1 MAEVGSHVVPTQCS
15 ALRKNGFVLL
25 KGHPCKIVEM
35 TMAKTGKH
43 GGAKAHITGIDIF
56 TDKKYEEIAG
66 STQNVDVPNTERKD
80 YQLVDIDA
88 EGNLTVLDDKGEQK
102 DNFKLPNMCEGDV
115 ELAANIKTAFEAG
128 SNVEVTVLSAMGLDC
143 VKAYRILKN
152 D

>member
-80 YQLVDIDA
+80 YQVYDFQIYVRKVSS
-88 EGNLTVLDDKGEQK
+88 GMPRHLTFSRVRSPHFDMTVAALGPA
-102 DNFKLPNMCEGDV
+102 LPA
-115 ELAANIKTAFEAG
+115 LSLRSIYF
-128 SNVEVTVLSAMGLDC
+128 VT
-143 VKAYRILKN
+143 
-152 D
+152 